1 MKKITSLLAA
11 LLLTCGLSWAQTTI
25 DWTAA
30 DQGYENG
37 KEIESIEFDGNVS
50 ATFNKGSNNNAPK
63 YYTTGSAI
71 RCYGGNYFTITSADG
86 NLQNITLSFAT
97 GEGSNAI
104 TTDNGNYEN
113 GTWTGDAA
121 SVTFTIGGTSGH
133 RRIAAFAITYGGD
146 GPAVAMPTFSPEGG
160 TYEEAQTVTISC
172 ETENVD
178 IFYTLDGTTPDDE
191 SIYYSG
197 PITIEETTTIK
208 AIAYDSEDNASVVAT
223 ATYTI
228 IDPNAPGSVNNPYTV
243 AQARAAIDAGTGTQ
257 NVYATGIVSEIPTA
271 YSNQYNNITFNMVDE
286 EGDEEF
292 LQAYRCGGDEA
303 ADVQIGDVVVVYG
316 NLTLYNNSIYEF
328 AQGCQVVSL
337 THPVITEPVITLSP
351 ATVNVEAGEAEGALT
366 MTYINMGDEPLFEV
380 MYFEADGETEAE
392 YDWIIAEVDGDQVEY
407 LIEANEGEART
418 AYLKVY
424 GTDGTNDVYSNL
436 VTINQEAYVEPA
448 LDYATLPFEFNGGRA
463 DIEGTDGLTQEGLGA
478 DYNANNNP
486 TTKLKFD
493 NTGDWMLLHFDE
505 VPGTLTFDIKGNSF
519 SGGTFTVQTSEDGET
534 FEELASYTELG
545 NTETK
550 TFADLDENVRYIKWI
565 YTTKSAGNVGLGG
578 IHLYE
583 VGGGPVLPASI
594 TVAPATVNATY
605 EATEGTLTVT
615 YQNITEVLAEVYFCD
630 AEGNEATYEWI
641 DADIDE
647 DNNVYY
653 LIETNE
659 GEART
664 AYLKVY
670 ALDDNAE
677 DVYSNLVTINQAA
690 YVAPFEGATYTLA
703 DAIESGRHYII
714 VGFNDE
720 DAYAMGGQNNNNRA
734 AVAININEGVA
745 EVESADVYEFVI
757 NGPDANGFYTIYD
770 AAVPGYL
777 YAASNSYNYL
787 RTREFNIDENSQ
799 WTIEFDEEN
808 GSADITAQGDYTRNW
823 MRFNKNG
830 NGLFAC
836 YADGQQDIY
845 LYVKDEDTYEYY
857 VDVKGY
863 AGNAGNWCL
872 IAAPIDNVDPANVTH
887 MIEPNDFDLYFFDQ
901 SFEAEWRNYKTQTF
915 NLEAGKGYLYANY
928 ENVTLKFEG
937 EPCESDGVVYLDYDE
952 SASCK
957 GFNLVGNPF
966 TYAATIDYDFY
977 IMNEAGTELENA
989 ERELVNPFEG
999 VFVQAEGEDEVLVFA
1014 APTSGTGGSGFGGG
1028 GSFKLN
1034 LRVSN
1039 NEGKGDFARVRF
1051 GEGNGLEKFML
1062 NPANTK
1068 LYFPMG
1074 GNDYAAICA
1083 ANIGEM
1089 PLNFKAATEGTYTL
1103 SANWGEMEMDYLHLI
1118 DNLTGSDVDLLATP
1132 SYSFDATMS
1141 DNAARFTLQFATTTG
1156 IEENQAEEFAFFSNG
1171 TLIVSNEGNATLQ
1184 VIDMTGRI
1192 VSSQTINGSA
1202 SVSLNATSGVYV
1214 LRLVNGDNA
1223 KVQKIVVK

>member
-30 DQGYENG
+30 DQGYANAQ
-37 KEIESIEFDGNVS
+37 EIESIEFDDNVS
-50 ATFNKGSNNNAPK
+50 ASFNKGSNSNAPK
-63 YYTTGSAI
+63 YYNAGSAI
-71 RCYGGNYFTITSADG
+71 RCYGGNYFTITSVDG

-113 GTWTGDAA
+113 GTWTGDAT

-208 AIAYDSEDNASVVAT
+208 AIAYDSEDNASVVAV

-257 NVYATGIVSEIPTA
+257 NVYATGIVSAIPTA

-316 NLTLYNNSIYEF
+316 TLTLYNNSTYEF

-392 YDWIIAEVDGDQVEY
+392 CDWIIAEVDGDQVEY

-424 GTDGTNDVYSNL
+424 GTDGNSDVYSNL
-436 VTINQEAYVEPA
+436 VTISQE
-448 LDYATLPFEFNGGRA
+448 
-463 DIEGTDGLTQEGLGA
+463 
-478 DYNANNNP
+478 
-486 TTKLKFD
+486 
-493 NTGDWMLLHFDE
+493 
-505 VPGTLTFDIKGNSF
+505 
-519 SGGTFTVQTSEDGET
+519 
-534 FEELASYTELG
+534 
-545 NTETK
+545 
-550 TFADLDENVRYIKWI
+550 
-565 YTTKSAGNVGLGG
+565 
-578 IHLYE
+578 
-583 VGGGPVLPASI
+583 
-594 TVAPATVNATY
+594 
-605 EATEGTLTVT
+605 
-615 YQNITEVLAEVYFCD
+615 
-630 AEGNEATYEWI
+630 
-641 DADIDE
+641 
-647 DNNVYY
+647 
-653 LIETNE
+653 
-659 GEART
+659 
-664 AYLKVY
+664 
-670 ALDDNAE
+670 
-677 DVYSNLVTINQAA
+677 A
-690 YVAPFEGATYTLA
+690 YVAPFEGATYTMA

-714 VGFNDE
+714 VGFNGE
-720 DAYAMGGQNNNNRA
+720 NAYAMGGQNNNNRA

-777 YAASNSYNYL
+777 YAASNSSNYL

-808 GSADITAQGDYTRNW
+808 GFADITAQGDYTRNW
-823 MRFNKNG
+823 LRFNKNG

-836 YADGQQDIY
+836 YASGQQDIY
-845 LYVKDEDTYEYY
+845 LYVKDDDTYEYY

-977 IMNEAGTELENA
+977 IMNEAGTELEIA

-1118 DNLTGSDVDLLATP
+1118 DNLTGADVDLLATP